1 MIQFQFYPRSVGLTE
16 PIAAVVKCFQRA
28 ANKIASPEHNLSSD
42 GVLQLLR
49 PELEIINFKVELGK
63 SRGQKIK
70 VPVLFGLNNTID
82 KYFDADAISA
92 DGKVVI
98 EIEAGRALDNFAF
111 LKDIFEASLMY
122 DVEYL
127 VVAVRNHYRGAR
139 NFDRIAVFLET
150 LYVSNRIHLPLRG
163 ILLVGY

>member
-16 PIAAVVKCFQRA
+16 PITEVVKSFQKA
-28 ANKIASPEHNLSSD
+28 AKQIASPEHSLSSD
-42 GVLQLLR
+42 GVLQVLR
-49 PELEIINFKVELGK
+49 PELERIGFKVESGK

-92 DGKVVI
+92 DGKIVI

-122 DVEYL
+122 EVEYL
-127 VVAVRNHYRGAR
+127 VVAVRNHYRGTR
-139 NFDRIAVFLET
+139 TFERIAVFLET
-150 LYVSNRIHLPLRG
+150 LYVSNRIRLPLHG